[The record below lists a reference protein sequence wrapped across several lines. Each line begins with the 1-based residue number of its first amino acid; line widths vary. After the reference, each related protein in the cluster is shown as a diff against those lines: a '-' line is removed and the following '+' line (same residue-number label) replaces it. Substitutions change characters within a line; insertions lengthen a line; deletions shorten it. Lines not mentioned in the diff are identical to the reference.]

1 MANLG
6 FLQCGASTKKRR
18 GKMYLEPVLMGL
30 KKCQCSV
37 KTNHNLPLEKGVRLN
52 RSADLGLKVGDNFQI
67 M

>member
-1 MANLG
+1 
-6 FLQCGASTKKRR
+6 
-18 GKMYLEPVLMGL
+18 MYLEPVLMGL